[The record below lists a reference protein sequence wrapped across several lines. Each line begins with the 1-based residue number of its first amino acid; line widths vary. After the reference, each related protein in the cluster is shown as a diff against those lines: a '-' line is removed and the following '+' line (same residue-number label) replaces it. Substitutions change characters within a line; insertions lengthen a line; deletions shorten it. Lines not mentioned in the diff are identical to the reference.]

1 MRSVFLGLA
10 SIIVGVF
17 LVLGTWE
24 AYRRMSLA
32 GPSMELLL
40 AADAK
45 GSPPTKAGIDPKA
58 IEMSCRDP
66 ENFAG
71 VVAALRK
78 QLADIDARSKALV
91 HTEVQVLSE
100 IDKKGKVVSAERGV
114 ERVWYKDGKEYRQ
127 TIERS
132 DQIKKKQIAK
142 FDKSVRES
150 PVVQEVFP
158 FTKENDGYQYTFS
171 GMEEMDG
178 QWRIRIDFEPAG
190 SPVGLFKGQ
199 AWIDPVTYE
208 PYRFYGVLAE
218 KKPFL
223 DQFSML
229 IEYGIAENGKLQ
241 TARSVL
247 DGSGGFAMIQK
258 HIRTEVELKEY
269 RKRDQGV
276 GDEEK

>member
-1 MRSVFLGLA
+1 MRRVFWALA
-10 SIIVGVF
+10 SIVVGVT

-24 AYRRMSLA
+24 AYRRMTLA
-32 GPSMELLL
+32 STSMEVLL
-40 AADAK
+40 AADVDTAAQ
-45 GSPPTKAGIDPKA
+45 SNAPIDPKA
-58 IEMSCRDP
+58 IEAECRDP
-66 ENFAG
+66 EKFAAI
-71 VVAALRK
+71 VTVLRK
-78 QLADIDARSKALV
+78 QLADIDARSKALM
-91 HTEVQVLSE
+91 HSEVQVLSE

-114 ERVWYKDGKEYRQ
+114 EHVWYKDGKELRQ

-132 DQIKKKQIAK
+132 DDLKKKPITK

-171 GMEEMDG
+171 GVEEVDG
-178 QWRIRIDFEPAG
+178 QWRIRIDFAPAG

-199 AWIDPVTYE
+199 AWIDPLTYE

-229 IEYGIAENGKLQ
+229 IEYGIAENGQLQ
-241 TARSVL
+241 TVRSVL

-258 HIRTEVELKEY
+258 HIRTEVVLKDY
-269 RKRDQGV
+269 RGKDQGPEDR
-276 GDEEK
+276 GH